1 MMRLAVVIAIVFG
14 TVACGGDERAPHSQT
29 SALAT
34 DGAPRGDER
43 ESPVAPRARGKGVL
57 GFLWD
62 DERTSL
68 ARLDRRT
75 LRPLAGRTVEV
86 PGSGAHAFSPDGRTL
101 AIGRGETPGLQL
113 VDVGAL
119 RPLGKGL
126 TLPGAGYV
134 GEILWADRERLVAL
148 VAGEDSELVT
158 IDARERRIVSSR
170 PLDGI
175 VVASDTKAGR
185 LALLLGPVGS
195 IGPARLALVEA
206 DGTIDTVPLPEI
218 RAGFEQIEDAE
229 EGYTAR
235 ERTPGLAL
243 SPDGARAV
251 VVSAGGTVAE
261 VDVAAERVFYH
272 ELAQPVSLLGRV
284 RNWLEP
290 EAEAKV
296 IEGPSRFARW
306 FGEHHVAVTGL
317 DYHGVEDSETRATP
331 AGLRLIDTRT
341 WSIRTL
347 AEQAT
352 GIVVKHGLL
361 LAFGGPYAEG
371 PRGRG
376 IGLRAY
382 GPGGEERFHAFGDV
396 LIGSVETAWPYGYVS
411 NDARSFMVLDLRS
424 GRVVE
429 RRKTAVETAI
439 IGP

>member
-1 MMRLAVVIAIVFG
+1 M
-14 TVACGGDERAPHSQT
+14 P
-29 SALAT
+29 
-34 DGAPRGDER
+34 
-43 ESPVAPRARGKGVL
+43 
-57 GFLWD
+57 
-62 DERTSL
+62 
-68 ARLDRRT
+68 
-75 LRPLAGRTVEV
+75 
-86 PGSGAHAFSPDGRTL
+86 
-101 AIGRGETPGLQL
+101 
-113 VDVGAL
+113 
-119 RPLGKGL
+119 
-126 TLPGAGYV
+126 
-134 GEILWADRERLVAL
+134 
-148 VAGEDSELVT
+148 
-158 IDARERRIVSSR
+158 
-170 PLDGI
+170 
-175 VVASDTKAGR
+175 
-185 LALLLGPVGS
+185 
-195 IGPARLALVEA
+195 
-206 DGTIDTVPLPEI
+206 
-218 RAGFEQIEDAE
+218 
-229 EGYTAR
+229 
-235 ERTPGLAL
+235 
-243 SPDGARAV
+243 
-251 VVSAGGTVAE
+251 AGGTVAE

-382 GPGGEERFHAFGDV
+382 GPGGEERFHASATSSLARWKRRGR
-396 LIGSVETAWPYGYVS
+396 TATS
-411 NDARSFMVLDLRS
+411 RNDARSFMVLDLRS